1 MYSTFF
7 AVEDIWN
14 ISQRTISF
22 VKNRQMMHIVEG
34 AVSYYLRYR
43 DALRSNSDIW
53 LTSSE
58 KTFST
63 KQHTFYEKPLEIC
76 TNEMKPITKSIS

>member
-53 LTSSE
+53 LT
-58 KTFST
+58 
-63 KQHTFYEKPLEIC
+63 
-76 TNEMKPITKSIS
+76 

>member
-34 AVSYYLRYR
+34 AVSYCLRYR

-58 KTFST
+58 KIFST
-63 KQHTFYEKPLEIC
+63 KQHAFYE
-76 TNEMKPITKSIS
+76 